1 MSSSEDSLWK
11 YSVCKLC
18 GEKFDNELDVKEHM
32 VKEHAKRFHCQ
43 HCSYITTDNSCLES
57 HMTNI
62 HPKNLYK
69 KRIKQNIRG
78 IDLEEESEDEYM
90 PSENEDVEEN
100 DNFLTRKRK
109 RIEKPA
115 GNSKKKSKSEFRC
128 EKCENTF
135 SRKDSLNRHVKNY
148 CKK

>member
-1 MSSSEDSLWK
+1 
-11 YSVCKLC
+11 
-18 GEKFDNELDVKEHM
+18 
-32 VKEHAKRFHCQ
+32 
-43 HCSYITTDNSCLES
+43 
-57 HMTNI
+57 MTNI

-109 RIEKPA
+109 RIEKLP
-115 GNSKKKSKSEFRC
+115 GNSRKKSKSEFRC